1 MKTPT
6 SGDRQMNKQERSEIE
21 EAAKAAHGERWCL
34 HPNGTSVWTGEEYQ
48 PDPNVGAPQ
57 YMVCKQVNPLDE
69 AELRRMEF
77 IAACSPAAVLDL
89 LEFYG
94 LSDTRIER
102 GPEDNDEVCVVC
114 GYATTEGHTHA
125 QCFANGKSDGAHEEN
140 LRLAASLSVILGCE
154 PMGYFDESLKQA
166 AQLRADA
173 ITLTRALAL
182 HDGVMGQE
190 FQDAFDRVVG
200 RRGG

>member
-1 MKTPT
+1 M
-6 SGDRQMNKQERSEIE
+6 DKQERNEIE
-21 EAAKAAHGERWCL
+21 EAANAAHGERWCL
-34 HPNGTSVWTGEEYQ
+34 HPNSTSVWTGEEYDTEGKSDQ
-48 PDPNVGAPQ
+48 T
-57 YMVCKQVNPLDE
+57 MVCKVPSVALQEPDV
-69 AELRRMEF
+69 RRMEF

-173 ITLTRALAL
+173 VTLTRALAL
-182 HDGVMGQE
+182 ALSLHGDALGQE
-190 FQDAFDRVVG
+190 FQDAFNRVVG
-200 RRGG
+200 RHES